1 MSHRK
6 TATYILAAKIAAH
19 LHFAT
24 NVARQLSLTAK
35 NAHAVSARAGQQA
48 SGFRAI
54 TSFIEDLA
62 TNTISQATEIN
73 RRAVEISNL
82 ATNRER
88 TARALEHFRRVRE
101 TASDAGFIESID
113 APTKVTESEL
123 ADLNITFRENVW
135 DLELQLRE
143 TQQQIR
149 AADIISSTSK
159 VEASQAGT
167 FKPQLEVIALNISE
181 SASQIK
187 EHLNHAYRLLAE
199 ASESLPKASATS

>member
-123 ADLNITFRENVW
+123 ADLNLTFRENVW